1 VKFLRKLLLADD
13 SITIHKVV
21 ELVLSGE
28 GFEIKTTS
36 DGEDALA
43 SIPSF
48 SPDIVLADVEMPKMN
63 GYLLCE
69 KIKQDPSTSR
79 IPVLLLAGAFEPFD
93 EDSAKKVG
101 ADGFVIKPFDAQ
113 ELISKIHDAIAS
125 AAAREEETFGV
136 SQAAPAEGAVEED
149 LWAMEEITGP
159 GDIEKL
165 LPEEEAEIDK
175 EEIYQAAKEMGIS
188 LQEEPKKGAPSFAEV
203 AVPVEEAGILE
214 AELPSKEELKEIFE
228 KNLDSKVSSLF
239 ASVDLKDVISSS
251 FSPVIKDSV
260 DKILGEAVPDITEKV
275 IRDELKAILE
285 ERSLTPVIK
294 DSVDKIL
301 GEAVPAIMEKV
312 IHTELK
318 SALEET
324 SITPLIKDAVGKIL
338 GETVPHIAERAM
350 HDQLKGIFEEIA
362 NAKISS
368 LLSSVDIK
376 ETVASSLTS
385 LVNEPIEKAVSE
397 IVPSVTEKVLTD
409 TLKPFMESLTREAE
423 RVINTNVPEVTERI
437 FKDTLNNSLGSVV
450 QATEERMGEVL
461 PELIVKMLGEELKVS
476 FESLKKEV
484 ERVIWKT
491 VPDLA
496 ESLISKEIERIRSEF

>member
-1 VKFLRKLLLADD
+1 LRRLLLADD

-28 GFEIKTTS
+28 GFEIKTTG

-43 SIPSF
+43 AIPTF
-48 SPDIVLADVEMPKMN
+48 NPDIVLADVEMPKMN

-93 EDSAKKVG
+93 EESAKKVG

-113 ELISKIHDAIAS
+113 ELINKIHDAIAS
-125 AAAREEETFGV
+125 SAAREEGTFRV
-136 SQAAPAEGAVEED
+136 SRATLAEGATVEED

-159 GDIEKL
+159 GDIEKI
-165 LPEEEAEIDK
+165 LPEEEAGIDK
-175 EEIYQAAKEMGIS
+175 EDIYQAAKEMGIS
-188 LQEEPKKGAPSFAEV
+188 LEKEPKKAAPSFAEE

-228 KNLDSKVSSLF
+228 KNLDSKVSSLL
-239 ASVDLKDVISSS
+239 SSLDLKDIISS
-251 FSPVIKDSV
+251 
-260 DKILGEAVPDITEKV
+260 
-275 IRDELKAILE
+275 
-285 ERSLTPVIK
+285 SLTPVIK
-294 DSVDKIL
+294 DSVDR
-301 GEAVPAIMEKV
+301 
-312 IHTELK
+312 
-318 SALEET
+318 
-324 SITPLIKDAVGKIL
+324 IL
-338 GETVPHIAERAM
+338 GETVPDITEKAM
-350 HDQLKGIFEEIA
+350 HDQLKGIFEETA
-362 NAKISS
+362 NAQITS

-376 ETVASSLTS
+376 ETVASSLTH
-385 LVNEPIEKAVSE
+385 LIKEPIEKAVSE
-397 IVPSVTEKVLTD
+397 IVPSITEKVLTD

-423 RVINTNVPEVTERI
+423 RVINTNIPEVTERI
-437 FKDTLNNSLGSVV
+437 FKDTLSNSLSSVV
-450 QATEERMGEVL
+450 QATEETMGEIL
-461 PELIVKMLGEELKVS
+461 PELIVRMLREELKVS

>member
-1 VKFLRKLLLADD
+1 MRRLLLADD

-28 GFEIKTTS
+28 GFEIKMTS
-36 DGEDALA
+36 DGENALA
-43 SIPSF
+43 AIPSF

-93 EDSAKKVG
+93 EESAKKVG

-125 AAAREEETFGV
+125 AAALEEGAFGV
-136 SQAAPAEGAVEED
+136 SHAVPAEGATVEED

-165 LPEEEAEIDK
+165 LPEEEAEIGK

-188 LQEEPKKGAPSFAEV
+188 LEEEPKKAAPSFAEE

-228 KNLDSKVSSLF
+228 KNLDSKISSLF

-260 DKILGEAVPDITEKV
+260 DKILGEWVPDVTK
-275 IRDELKAILE
+275 
-285 ERSLTPVIK
+285 
-294 DSVDKIL
+294 KI
-301 GEAVPAIMEKV
+301 IQ
-312 IHTELK
+312 TELK
-318 SALEET
+318 VALEET
-324 SITPLIKDAVGKIL
+324 AITPLIKDAVGKIL
-338 GETVPHIAERAM
+338 GETVPHITERAM
-350 HDQLKGIFEEIA
+350 HDQLKGIFEETVTAQI
-362 NAKISS
+362 NS

-385 LVNEPIEKAVSE
+385 LVKEPIEKAVSE

-409 TLKPFMESLTREAE
+409 TLKPFMESLTKEAE
-423 RVINTNVPEVTERI
+423 RAINMNVPEVTERI
-437 FKDTLNNSLGSVV
+437 FKDTLSNSLGSVV

-461 PELIVKMLGEELKVS
+461 PELIVRMLREELKVS

-484 ERVIWKT
+484 ERVIWKA

>member
-1 VKFLRKLLLADD
+1 LRRLLLADD

-28 GFEIKTTS
+28 GFEIKTTG

-43 SIPSF
+43 AIPTF
-48 SPDIVLADVEMPKMN
+48 NPDIVLADVEMPKMN

-93 EDSAKKVG
+93 EESAKKVG

-113 ELISKIHDAIAS
+113 ELINKIHDAIAS
-125 AAAREEETFGV
+125 SAAREEGTFRV
-136 SQAAPAEGAVEED
+136 SRATLAEGATVEED

-159 GDIEKL
+159 GDIEKI
-165 LPEEEAEIDK
+165 LPEEEAGIDK
-175 EEIYQAAKEMGIS
+175 EDIYQAAKEMGIS
-188 LQEEPKKGAPSFAEV
+188 LEKEPKKAAPSFAEE

-228 KNLDSKVSSLF
+228 KNLDSKVSSLL
-239 ASVDLKDVISSS
+239 SSLDLKDIISSS
-251 FSPVIKDSV
+251 LTPLIKDSV

-275 IRDELKAILE
+275 MHDELKG
-285 ERSLTPVIK
+285 VF
-294 DSVDKIL
+294 
-301 GEAVPAIMEKV
+301 
-312 IHTELK
+312 
-318 SALEET
+318 EET
-324 SITPLIKDAVGKIL
+324 AITPLIKDSVDRIL
-338 GETVPHIAERAM
+338 GETVPGITERAM
-350 HDQLKGIFEEIA
+350 HDQLKGIFEETA
-362 NAKISS
+362 NAQITS

-376 ETVASSLTS
+376 ETVASSLTH
-385 LVNEPIEKAVSE
+385 LIKEPIEKAVSE
-397 IVPSVTEKVLTD
+397 IVPSITEKVLTD

-423 RVINTNVPEVTERI
+423 RVINTNIPEVTERI
-437 FKDTLNNSLGSVV
+437 FKDTLSNSLSSVV
-450 QATEERMGEVL
+450 QATEETMGEIL
-461 PELIVKMLGEELKVS
+461 PELIVRMLREELKVS

>member
-1 VKFLRKLLLADD
+1 VKILHRLLLADD

-28 GFEIKTTS
+28 GFEIKMTS

-43 SIPSF
+43 AIPSF

-93 EDSAKKVG
+93 EESAKKVG

-125 AAAREEETFGV
+125 AAGREEGTFGV
-136 SQAAPAEGAVEED
+136 SQAAPAEGATVEED

-165 LPEEEAEIDK
+165 LPEDEAEIGK

-188 LQEEPKKGAPSFAEV
+188 LDEEPKKAAPSLAEE

-228 KNLDSKVSSLF
+228 KNLDSKVSLLF

-260 DKILGEAVPDITEKV
+260 DKILGEAVPDI
-275 IRDELKAILE
+275 A
-285 ERSLTPVIK
+285 
-294 DSVDKIL
+294 
-301 GEAVPAIMEKV
+301 EKV

-318 SALEET
+318 GALRET
-324 SITPLIKDAVGKIL
+324 AITPLIKDAIGKIL
-338 GETVPHIAERAM
+338 GETVPHITERAM
-350 HDQLKGIFEEIA
+350 HDQLKGIFEETV
-362 NAKISS
+362 NAQINS

-385 LVNEPIEKAVSE
+385 LVKEPIEKAVSE

-409 TLKPFMESLTREAE
+409 TLKPFMESLTKEAE
-423 RVINTNVPEVTERI
+423 RAINTNVPEVTERI
-437 FKDTLNNSLGSVV
+437 FKDTLSNSLGPVV

-461 PELIVKMLGEELKVS
+461 PELIVRMLREELKVS

-484 ERVIWKT
+484 ERVIWKA

>member
-1 VKFLRKLLLADD
+1 MRRLLLADD

-28 GFEIKTTS
+28 GFEIKTTV

-43 SIPSF
+43 AIPTF
-48 SPDIVLADVEMPKMN
+48 NPDIVLADVEMPKMN

-79 IPVLLLAGAFEPFD
+79 IAVLLLAGAFEPFD
-93 EDSAKKVG
+93 EESAKKVG

-113 ELISKIHDAIAS
+113 ELINKIHDAIAS
-125 AAAREEETFGV
+125 SAAREEGTFRV
-136 SQAAPAEGAVEED
+136 SRATLAEEATVEED

-159 GDIEKL
+159 GDIEKI
-165 LPEEEAEIDK
+165 LPEEEAGIDK
-175 EEIYQAAKEMGIS
+175 EHIYQAAKEMGIS
-188 LQEEPKKGAPSFAEV
+188 LEEEPKKAAPPFAEE

-228 KNLDSKVSSLF
+228 KNLDSKVSSLL
-239 ASVDLKDVISSS
+239 SSLDLKDVISSS
-251 FSPVIKDSV
+251 LTPLIKDSV
-260 DKILGEAVPDITEKV
+260 DKILGEAVPDITERV
-275 IRDELKAILE
+275 IHDELKGIFE

-294 DSVDKIL
+294 DSVDRIL
-301 GEAVPAIMEKV
+301 GEAVPDITEKV
-312 IHTELK
+312 MHDELK
-318 SALEET
+318 GVFEET
-324 SITPLIKDAVGKIL
+324 AITPLIKDSVDKIL
-338 GETVPHIAERAM
+338 GETVPGITERAM
-350 HDQLKGIFEEIA
+350 HNQLKGIFEETA
-362 NAKISS
+362 NAQITS

-376 ETVASSLTS
+376 ETVAYSLTS
-385 LVNEPIEKAVSE
+385 LIKEPIEKAVSE
-397 IVPSVTEKVLTD
+397 IVPSITEKVLTD
-409 TLKPFMESLTREAE
+409 TLKPFIESLTREAE

-437 FKDTLNNSLGSVV
+437 FKDTLSNSLSSVV
-450 QATEERMGEVL
+450 QATEETMGEIL
-461 PELIVKMLGEELKVS
+461 PELIVRMLREELKVS
-476 FESLKKEV
+476 FDSLKKEV

>member
-1 VKFLRKLLLADD
+1 MKLLPRLLLADD

-28 GFEIKTTS
+28 GFEIKMTS

-43 SIPSF
+43 AIPSF

-69 KIKQDPSTSR
+69 KIKKDPSTSK

-93 EDSAKKVG
+93 EESAKKVG

-113 ELISKIHDAIAS
+113 ELIGKIHDAIAS
-125 AAAREEETFGV
+125 ATAREEGTFGV
-136 SQAAPAEGAVEED
+136 SETAPAEGVTVEED

-165 LPEEEAEIDK
+165 LPEEEVEIGK

-188 LQEEPKKGAPSFAEV
+188 LDEGPKKAAPSFAEE

-260 DKILGEAVPDITEKV
+260 DKILGEAVPADIAEK
-275 IRDELKAILE
+275 IIQ
-285 ERSLTPVIK
+285 
-294 DSVDKIL
+294 
-301 GEAVPAIMEKV
+301 
-312 IHTELK
+312 TELK
-318 SALEET
+318 SALKET
-324 SITPLIKDAVGKIL
+324 AITPLIKDAVGKVL
-338 GETVPHIAERAM
+338 GETVPHITERAM
-350 HDQLKGIFEEIA
+350 YDQLKGIFEEIA
-362 NAKISS
+362 NAKITS

-385 LVNEPIEKAVSE
+385 LVKGPIEKAVSE

-409 TLKPFMESLTREAE
+409 TLKPFMESLTREAK
-423 RVINTNVPEVTERI
+423 RAINTNVPEVTERI

-461 PELIVKMLGEELKVS
+461 PELIV
-476 FESLKKEV
+476 
-484 ERVIWKT
+484 R
-491 VPDLA
+491 
-496 ESLISKEIERIRSEF
+496 

>member
-1 VKFLRKLLLADD
+1 LHRLLLADD

-28 GFEIKTTS
+28 GFEIKLTS

-43 SIPSF
+43 AIPSF
-48 SPDIVLADVEMPKMN
+48 GPDIVLADVEMPKMN

-69 KIKQDPSTSR
+69 KIKQDPSTAR

-93 EDSAKKVG
+93 EESAKKVG

-125 AAAREEETFGV
+125 AAAREEGAFGV
-136 SQAAPAEGAVEED
+136 SHAVPAEGATVEED

-165 LPEEEAEIDK
+165 LPEEEAEIGK

-188 LQEEPKKGAPSFAEV
+188 LDEESKKAAPSFAEE

-228 KNLDSKVSSLF
+228 KNLDSKISSLF
-239 ASVDLKDVISSS
+239 ASVDLKDVISTS

-260 DKILGEAVPDITEKV
+260 DKILGE
-275 IRDELKAILE
+275 
-285 ERSLTPVIK
+285 
-294 DSVDKIL
+294 
-301 GEAVPAIMEKV
+301 
-312 IHTELK
+312 
-318 SALEET
+318 
-324 SITPLIKDAVGKIL
+324 
-338 GETVPHIAERAM
+338 TVPHITERAM
-350 HDQLKGIFEEIA
+350 HDQLKGIFEETVTAQI
-362 NAKISS
+362 NS

-376 ETVASSLTS
+376 EAVTSSLTS
-385 LVNEPIEKAVSE
+385 LVKEPIEKAVTE

-409 TLKPFMESLTREAE
+409 TLKPFMESLTKEAE
-423 RVINTNVPEVTERI
+423 RAINTNIPEVTERI
-437 FKDTLNNSLGSVV
+437 FKDTLSNSLGSIM
-450 QATEERMGEVL
+450 QATKERAGEVL
-461 PELIVKMLGEELKVS
+461 PELIVGMLREELKVS

-484 ERVIWKT
+484 ERVIWKA